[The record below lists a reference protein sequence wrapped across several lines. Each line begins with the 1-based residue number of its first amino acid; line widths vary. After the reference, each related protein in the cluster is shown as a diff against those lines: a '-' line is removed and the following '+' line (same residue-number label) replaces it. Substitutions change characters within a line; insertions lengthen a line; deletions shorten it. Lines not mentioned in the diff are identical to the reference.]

1 MINQLIINLLT
12 STLSKKKL
20 IIVICILLT
29 SFLSGCQLKVRI
41 PDKYESCVCITKY
54 DGNYYGDRKD
64 GIPHG
69 QGTMIW
75 TKGEEYKGEWQ
86 NGKPHG
92 KGRLTLTDK
101 SFYDGEFKFGKL
113 DGQGSSIIIEGH
125 KYIGEFKDGKMHGQ
139 GTFTNV
145 FGNKFVGEM
154 KDNMRWNGVYNYK
167 DGKIIGKVVNGEKI
181 KP

>member
-1 MINQLIINLLT
+1 
-12 STLSKKKL
+12 
-20 IIVICILLT
+20 
-29 SFLSGCQLKVRI
+29 
-41 PDKYESCVCITKY
+41 
-54 DGNYYGDRKD
+54 
-64 GIPHG
+64 
-69 QGTMIW
+69 MIW
-75 TKGEEYKGEWQ
+75 TKGEKFKGEQQ

-101 SFYDGEFKFGKL
+101 RFYDGEFKFGKL
-113 DGQGSSIIIEGH
+113 DGQGSSIINEGH

-167 DGKIIGKVVNGEKI
+167 DGKIIAKFVNGEKI